1 MLILLDWMQDNVYID
16 CIKCMATVEIIY
28 TSVFDIFICKI
39 KKIYLDNLYREIVG
53 ALKIAKSWEKFY
65 MS

>member
-1 MLILLDWMQDNVYID
+1 MQDNVYID

-53 ALKIAKSWEKFY
+53 ALKIAKS
-65 MS
+65 